1 MQDQVKERTRTFK
14 LPDLGEGL
22 QEAEI
27 VAWHVE
33 VGADVVADQPL
44 VSVETD
50 KAVVEVPAPWGGRVA
65 KIHAKPGD
73 VVKIHAPLVDFET
86 STVSDSGVIVGAL
99 PKSDTRYKE
108 EEEVSSGAARSVKI
122 KATPA
127 VRALARKLGVD
138 LAVVDP
144 SGPND
149 TITAADVQRAAD
161 TLSAAGAPE
170 PLRGV
175 RLAMARKMA
184 QSHAEVVPTTVSDE
198 ADIECWPKGTDVTV
212 RLIKAMAAACAA
224 APALNCWYDGNA
236 QTRRLIKRVDLGIAV
251 HTEDGLFVPIMRDV
265 ANRSDENLRKGLEA
279 MKRDVQARKIPPE
292 ELRGATITL
301 SNFGVFGAGRF
312 AALVI
317 VPPQVAIVGAGII
330 EPRPVAVGG
339 RIEAHRVMPI
349 SLTFDHRAANG
360 GEATAFLKAL
370 IDSLEKPE

>member
-1 MQDQVKERTRTFK
+1 MQNAVKDRIRTFK

-22 QEAEI
+22 QEAEV

-65 KIHAKPGD
+65 RLHAKPGD
-73 VVKIHAPLVDFET
+73 VVKIGGPLVDFET
-86 STVSDSGVIVGAL
+86 STVTDSGVIVGAL
-99 PKSDTRYKE
+99 EKSDKQYKE
-108 EEEVSSGAARSVKI
+108 EEEVSSGQSRSVKI

-138 LAVVDP
+138 LAVVDA
-144 SGPND
+144 SGPNE

-161 TLSAAGAPE
+161 TLSQAGAPE
-170 PLRGV
+170 ALRGV

-184 QSHAEVVPTTVSDE
+184 QSHAEVVPTTVSDD
-198 ADIECWPKGTDVTV
+198 ADIDAWPKGTDVTV
-212 RLIKAMAAACAA
+212 RLIRAMAAACAA
-224 APALNCWYDGNA
+224 APALNCWYDSGA
-236 QTRRLIKRVDLGIAV
+236 QTRRIIKRIDLGIAV

-265 ANRSDENLRKGLEA
+265 ANRTDDNLRTGLEA

-312 AALVI
+312 AALI
-317 VPPQVAIVGAGII
+317 IIPPQVAIVGAGRI
-330 EPRPVAVGG
+330 EPRPVAVAGKVAVH
-339 RIEAHRVMPI
+339 RILPL
-349 SLTFDHRAANG
+349 SLTFDHRVVNG

-370 IDSLEKPE
+370 IDSLERAE